1 MLRRKVPVASPKE
14 VPWFFVR
21 LVSPR
26 VLHDCCRLSCS
37 ALERRSSK
45 LGGRA
50 RSGSATIFPN
60 RNSSRL
66 LGRGSIEIESL
77 DTLVSTCLS
86 DVAHFSVWC
95 CDVLRCFALLVRLL
109 QLLSVRCDVRKRCA
123 GALSCAVLL
132 RALSDCARTRHFG
145 RYTQR
150 LHKDEARS
158 TNT

>member
-1 MLRRKVPVASPKE
+1 MLLPRRCRGSLCVWSAHVSSKKVVGCH
-14 VPWFFVR
+14 VPHW
-21 LVSPR
+21 
-26 VLHDCCRLSCS
+26 
-37 ALERRSSK
+37 RRSSNF
-45 LGGRA
+45 GGRA

-66 LGRGSIEIESL
+66 LGRGSIEIESPHP
-77 DTLVSTCLS
+77 LVSTCHS

-132 RALSDCARTRHFG
+132 RALSDCARTRHV
-145 RYTQR
+145 
-150 LHKDEARS
+150 
-158 TNT
+158 